1 MDKLPRA
8 NIAAPDS
15 RSLNSVATT
24 VTEPKE
30 AAGVQAVLFALEI
43 LEHVAVQR
51 EAVGVTAIAEHFG
64 TNKSKVFRHLRTLA
78 QQGYVVQD
86 EASERYRVGAR
97 MVALGHAVNDSVD
110 IVREAAPVMRKVRNS
125 LKHSVILGMMD
136 RGGVRIVSVQ
146 SGTSAIEISV
156 KPGSLLGYHYS
167 AQGKIALAYGGAM
180 LVKKIMAAGLPAL
193 TPSTITSVKELEKE
207 LEQIRK
213 QGWAK
218 APDEAVTGLNA
229 LAVPIF
235 DAAGKLVATL
245 AIVDAVQ
252 FMPAKATKLQI
263 ETLVNAGT
271 RISESIGFRASRGR

>member
-1 MDKLPRA
+1 MA
-8 NIAAPDS
+8 
-15 RSLNSVATT
+15 
-24 VTEPKE
+24 EPKE
-30 AAGVQAVLFALEI
+30 TTGVQAVLFALEI

-51 EAVGVTAIAEHFG
+51 EPVGVTAIAEHFG

-97 MVALGHAVNDSVD
+97 MVALGQAVNDSVD
-110 IVREAAPVMRKVRNS
+110 IVREADPVMRKVRNT

-136 RGGVRIVSVQ
+136 KGGVRIVSVQ

-167 AQGKIALAYGGAM
+167 AQGKIAMAYGGAA
-180 LVKKIMAAGLPAL
+180 LTKKILAAGLEAF
-193 TPSTITSVKELEKE
+193 TPQTITSVKELEKE
-207 LEQIRK
+207 LEQIRR
-213 QGWAK
+213 QGWAI
-218 APDEAVTGLNA
+218 APNEAVIGLNA

-235 DAAGKLVATL
+235 DAAGKVVATV
-245 AIVDAVQ
+245 AIVDSVQ
-252 FMPAKATKLQI
+252 FMTAKPTKAQI

-271 RISESIGFRASRGR
+271 SISESIGFRADRDR

>member
-1 MDKLPRA
+1 M
-8 NIAAPDS
+8 
-15 RSLNSVATT
+15 
-24 VTEPKE
+24 TEPKE
-30 AAGVQAVLFALEI
+30 TTGVQAVLFALEI

-110 IVREAAPVMRKVRNS
+110 IVRESGPVMRKVRNT
-125 LKHSVILGMMD
+125 LNHSVILGMMD

-167 AQGKIALAYGGAM
+167 AQGKIAMAFGGAA
-180 LVKKIMAAGLPAL
+180 LVKKVLAVDLQKF
-193 TPSTITSVKELEKE
+193 TPQTITGVKELEKE

-213 QGWAK
+213 QGWAI
-218 APDEAVTGLNA
+218 APNEAVTGLNA

-235 DAAGKLVATL
+235 DAAGKMVATV
-245 AIVDAVQ
+245 AIVDSVQ
-252 FMPAKATKLQI
+252 FMTAKPTKLQI
-263 ETLVNAGT
+263 ETLVNAGAA
-271 RISESIGFRASRGR
+271 ISESIGFRGARGR